1 MLPQP
6 RVMLIEDH
14 PVVAEWL
21 IPLIE
26 AALNPRSLTHH
37 ACFTDAK
44 AAICA
49 EAFDIFLVDLG
60 LPDGDGTDLI
70 SLIKQTQPNASCIVT
85 TIFDDSEHLFPALH
99 AGADGYLLK
108 DDSREDF
115 TASIVGILAGKPPLS
130 ASIAQMML
138 QQFRPQTSP
147 EDQPLT
153 ARETDMLCA
162 IAKGLSVKEAA
173 EMLSIS
179 PHTASGYIKTMYQKL
194 HINSR
199 AEATAKA
206 IRMGVIRHS

>member
-1 MLPQP
+1 MPNL

-14 PVVAEWL
+14 PAVAEWL
-21 IPLIE
+21 IPLVE
-26 AALNPRSLTHH
+26 AALNTNSLTHH
-37 ACFTDAK
+37 ACFADAK
-44 AAICA
+44 AGICA
-49 EAFDIFLVDLG
+49 EEFDVFLVDLG

-70 SLIKQTQPNASCIVT
+70 SLIKQTQRNASCIVT
-85 TIFDDSEHLFPALH
+85 TIFDDAEHLFPALH

-108 DDSREDF
+108 DDSREEF
-115 TASIVGILAGKPPLS
+115 TAGIVGILAGKPPLS

-162 IAKGLSVKEAA
+162 VAKGLSVKEAA
-173 EMLSIS
+173 EVLSIS